1 MTYYDHIVVM
11 KAIHIADLKAHL
23 SAYLR
28 LVRGGH
34 TLIIAD
40 RQTPIAKLIPIREES
55 KKLDLGIRKAT
66 KPPSSIRDI
75 KGVTTAKQFDPL
87 DALLADRERG

>member
-40 RQTPIAKLIPIREES
+40 RQTPIAKVVPIHES
-55 KKLDLGIRKAT
+55 PKIDLGVIEARKPAA
-66 KPPSSIRDI
+66 SILQV
-75 KGVTTAKQFDPL
+75 KSVTPAKDFDPL
-87 DALLADRERG
+87 DALLEERSRG

>member
-1 MTYYDHIVVM
+1 MTYYDHIIVM

-28 LVRGGH
+28 LVRRGH

-40 RQTPIAKLIPIREES
+40 RQTPIARMVPFQEKAP
-55 KKLDLGIRKAT
+55 LDLGVVEARKPAG
-66 KPPSSIRDI
+66 SILQV
-75 KGVTTAKQFDPL
+75 KSVTPAKDFDPL
-87 DALLADRERG
+87 DALLEERSRG